1 MEGLTPS
8 GFWTGGDAFTSQ
20 LDRYILHP
28 HTHPDRYSDD
38 PYSLFPYPRMIAI
51 FGRGPS
57 EVPGKQE
64 AVEYYLQQRG
74 ITNYIPH
81 ETLFGET
88 EVVVQVIQNTITDAQ
103 YHIINGCDLLV
114 FDPESKGV
122 MSFALS
128 MQRLAIEKR
137 VVFICLFDRIPSQP
151 DGQMIGKVL
160 QDYRLNF
167 FNQFDRIRIYFPP
180 PHAAARIQLFKM
192 LIRTPNALTEDDY
205 VRLGDMTSF
214 TSASDIY
221 KFLRLVFASSINSNE
236 SIPLDFATICRN
248 AHNTPAGMHIFRE
261 SQTYLRTR
269 EEQYSSVVTGVVQE
283 KRPEKRNKV
292 ENVVE

>member
-1 MEGLTPS
+1 
-8 GFWTGGDAFTSQ
+8 
-20 LDRYILHP
+20 
-28 HTHPDRYSDD
+28 
-38 PYSLFPYPRMIAI
+38 
-51 FGRGPS
+51 
-57 EVPGKQE
+57 
-64 AVEYYLQQRG
+64 
-74 ITNYIPH
+74 
-81 ETLFGET
+81 
-88 EVVVQVIQNTITDAQ
+88 
-103 YHIINGCDLLV
+103 
-114 FDPESKGV
+114 
-122 MSFALS
+122 
-128 MQRLAIEKR
+128 
-137 VVFICLFDRIPSQP
+137 
-151 DGQMIGKVL
+151 MIGKVL